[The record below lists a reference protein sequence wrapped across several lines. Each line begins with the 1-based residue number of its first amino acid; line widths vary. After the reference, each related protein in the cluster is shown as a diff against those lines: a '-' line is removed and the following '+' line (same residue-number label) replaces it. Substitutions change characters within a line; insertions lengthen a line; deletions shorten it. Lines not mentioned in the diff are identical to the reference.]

1 MKITPWNYTNVTGCT
16 PVQSTLSGRNKN
28 FCRAK
33 LHCKTTKLTKRDTDT
48 RAGQLFFFFQVS
60 YYFTENTDF
69 CSFGKRLDSS
79 SRKIVN
85 RETKKAR
92 RKGVPSTE
100 NSMNQTHKQEHT
112 EGLIYVLS
120 LCNMRKIQTARSMDR
135 WWRNAAIQRS
145 LTGSQLRDERWMTC
159 KGVA

>member
-1 MKITPWNYTNVTGCT
+1 MSLVAHLSRAHCLEGTKISVEQNYT
-16 PVQSTLSGRNKN
+16 
-28 FCRAK
+28 AK
-33 LHCKTTKLTKRDTDT
+33 RPSSPRETQTQEQDNC
-48 RAGQLFFFFQVS
+48 FFFQVS

-135 WWRNAAIQRS
+135 WWRNAAILRS